1 METHGQLCFVS
12 LTINDGFQMLL
23 KIYKVKIINFIVL
36 ASDTMGLYSWLEKK
50 EGGFWGVVV
59 IFAAFMIQIPS
70 FGTAQ
75 SFGIYNMYL
84 LKYFKDASP
93 AAVALIG
100 SINVGVFLG
109 SGNYPSL
116 SLSIFLPLCFIL
128 YLNICLSLSEHLR
141 HVQQRK
147 CLQALAKIPLTCPIP
162 ATQILAGEHIS
173 LLNTSPS
180 SYTFLGFFF
189 PQPAPLS
196 LFQVSLFLS
205 EQYKET
211 LLWGQKCLNC
221 ITENLCYLLKCS
233 ICHSWMV

>member
-1 METHGQLCFVS
+1 
-12 LTINDGFQMLL
+12 
-23 KIYKVKIINFIVL
+23 
-36 ASDTMGLYSWLEKK
+36 MGLYSWLEKK

-116 SLSIFLPLCFIL
+116 SLSLSFSLSVSFSISISVSLCLNIWGMFNRGSACKCSPKYPLPAL
-128 YLNICLSLSEHLR
+128 YLQHKFWLASTSLYWTRLR
-141 HVQQRK
+141 V
-147 CLQALAKIPLTCPIP
+147 LIP
-162 ATQILAGEHIS
+162 
-173 LLNTSPS
+173 
-180 SYTFLGFFF
+180 FWGFFF
-189 PQPAPLS
+189 PSLLLS
-196 LFQVSLFLS
+196 LSFKCPFFCQSNTRRHFYEDRNVWIAS
-205 EQYKET
+205 
-211 LLWGQKCLNC
+211 QKTCV
-221 ITENLCYLLKCS
+221 IS
-233 ICHSWMV
+233 

>member
-1 METHGQLCFVS
+1 
-12 LTINDGFQMLL
+12 
-23 KIYKVKIINFIVL
+23 
-36 ASDTMGLYSWLEKK
+36 MGLYSWLEKK

-116 SLSIFLPLCFIL
+116 SLSL
-128 YLNICLSLSEHLR
+128 YLSPSLFHSLSQYLSLS
-141 HVQQRK
+141 V
-147 CLQALAKIPLTCPIP
+147 
-162 ATQILAGEHIS
+162 
-173 LLNTSPS
+173 
-180 SYTFLGFFF
+180 
-189 PQPAPLS
+189 
-196 LFQVSLFLS
+196 
-205 EQYKET
+205 
-211 LLWGQKCLNC
+211 
-221 ITENLCYLLKCS
+221 
-233 ICHSWMV
+233 

>member
-1 METHGQLCFVS
+1 
-12 LTINDGFQMLL
+12 
-23 KIYKVKIINFIVL
+23 
-36 ASDTMGLYSWLEKK
+36 MGLYSWLEKK

-116 SLSIFLPLCFIL
+116 SLSL
-128 YLNICLSLSEHLR
+128 YLSPSLFHSLSQYLSLSVWTYEACSTEE
-141 HVQQRK
+141 V
-147 CLQALAKIPLTCPIP
+147 LASARQNTLYLPYTCNTNFGWRVLIP
-162 ATQILAGEHIS
+162 
-173 LLNTSPS
+173 
-180 SYTFLGFFF
+180 FWVFFF
-189 PQPAPLS
+189 PSLLLS
-196 LFQVSLFLS
+196 LSFKCPFFCQSNTRRHFY
-205 EQYKET
+205 ED
-211 LLWGQKCLNC
+211 KCLNC
-221 ITENLCYLLKCS
+221 ITEILCYLLKWS